1 MKAKIKKKIQ
11 VGDTV
16 QVILY
21 LDNEP
26 LEIPEEM
33 LLCLKNELDAL
44 AFFESLSK
52 GEQKIIENTFIQ
64 LKRRN

>member
-21 LDNEP
+21 LDNEL

-33 LLCLKNELDAL
+33 FLCLKDETDTL
-44 AFFESLSK
+44 AFFESLSE
-52 GEQKIIENTFIQ
+52 GEQKFIENTFIQ